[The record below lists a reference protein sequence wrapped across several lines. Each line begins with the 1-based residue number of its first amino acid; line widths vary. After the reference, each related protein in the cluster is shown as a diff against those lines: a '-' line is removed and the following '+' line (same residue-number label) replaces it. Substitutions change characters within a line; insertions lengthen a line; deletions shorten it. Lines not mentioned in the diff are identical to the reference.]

1 VLEIKNISKSFPGK
15 EAVKNINISVK
26 QGTILGLVGPNGA
39 GKSTLL
45 RAIVDIY
52 TPDSGV
58 VLIKGENIRDNYK
71 LKEII
76 GYVPD
81 RSDYFNNSRIK
92 NIITYYKL
100 AYSNFDEEKFHAVNK
115 IFEIPLKQKLSKL
128 SKGNISRVA
137 FMLAI
142 SLKPELLILDEPTS
156 GLDPIVKRKF
166 LKILLE
172 DVCERG
178 TTVVISSHNLSD
190 LESICDQVVFM
201 DKGEIIQNDSMDN
214 LKTTMKKLQVIFKEE
229 APKEFEA
236 WEEFLQVEKVGRS
249 YNIITNNYSDSLVE
263 KLKDNGALFVEEL
276 NLSLEDMLVYSI
288 EKRIS

>member
-52 TPDSGV
+52 APDSGE

-76 GYVPD
+76 GYVAD

-100 AYSNFDEEKFHAVNK
+100 AYPNFDEGKFHAVNK
-115 IFEIPLKQKLSKL
+115 VFEIPLKQKLSKL

-249 YNIITNNYSDSLVE
+249 YNIITNNYSESLVE